1 MYIWQVFVISN
12 SINVNRAAWFL
23 RLTVRLPYSPIL
35 LFLHIIMFP
44 LLLILIPFDGSKRF
58 PSFMAP
64 IRSDTPIETNLLFI
78 ISRNG
83 ELSRVKRKKW
93 RFFSKK
99 TEHSMKKAETPG
111 VFWRIVISVCRIAC
125 PCSNVFMTSKHRLTA
140 TDAKEKKI
148 NKISFN

>member
-93 RFFSKK
+93 RFFQKNR
-99 TEHSMKKAETPG
+99 TLDERGRNAGGGLTDRYFRLPHSLPMFKRFHDIEAPAHCNWCK
-111 VFWRIVISVCRIAC
+111 R
-125 PCSNVFMTSKHRLTA
+125 
-140 TDAKEKKI
+140 EK
-148 NKISFN
+148 NQQN